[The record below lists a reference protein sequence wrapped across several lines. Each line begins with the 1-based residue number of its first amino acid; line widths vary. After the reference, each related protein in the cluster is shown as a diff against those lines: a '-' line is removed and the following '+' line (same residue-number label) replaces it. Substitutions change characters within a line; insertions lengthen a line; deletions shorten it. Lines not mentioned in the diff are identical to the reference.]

1 MILNFMRSFLAW
13 IYQTSFSSNYPDSK
27 IDRAYKLWDLLNWSI
42 IWTCCN
48 GRHRSCVVGMGSR
61 VLTQSPNL
69 NCPNIWNEQLKI
81 RSTFGVNRT
90 DWLTD
95 FECLVLYSIPA
106 NISLV
111 FEAIWVLQRGENSKL
126 SYWYLCEQIISEI
139 DSHSVLLEV
148 QPSMNIINWNAL
160 IDVMAECIQEM
171 ILRDKSVIFFGSVR
185 RLIDRNL
192 TDVFFSTRNALKA
205 FFFVKFAGPPPRP
218 AFFSKAFFSY
228 WTIFRF
234 RMGIFAIR
242 MTRKLFLSTYC
253 CNIGEF

>member
-1 MILNFMRSFLAW
+1 MHLKAVVERPSKVAGLDSLTSYNWGRSWIMWVNWGAKGKNKWAHDHFNFMRSVLAW

-81 RSTFGVNRT
+81 RSTFGVNRS

-95 FECLVLYSIPA
+95 FECLVLNSIPV

-111 FEAIWVLQRGENSKL
+111 FEAICVLQRGENSKL
-126 SYWYLCEQIISEI
+126 SYWY
-139 DSHSVLLEV
+139 
-148 QPSMNIINWNAL
+148 
-160 IDVMAECIQEM
+160 
-171 ILRDKSVIFFGSVR
+171 
-185 RLIDRNL
+185 
-192 TDVFFSTRNALKA
+192 
-205 FFFVKFAGPPPRP
+205 FV
-218 AFFSKAFFSY
+218 
-228 WTIFRF
+228 
-234 RMGIFAIR
+234 
-242 MTRKLFLSTYC
+242 
-253 CNIGEF
+253 N